1 MPTSDPPSP
10 SSPNL
15 LLVGFMGAGKT
26 TVGRRLAR
34 CLHWDVVDC
43 DDLIEARAG
52 KTISEIFAD
61 DGEDAFRDLE
71 EEVAA
76 TLADYRHTVITTG
89 GGIVER
95 RANLPRLHAAGRV
108 VYLRARPEALYARVK
123 GSSHRP
129 LLQVADPL
137 ARMRDLLARR
147 APRYE
152 EADQIVDT
160 DGLTVE
166 EVVEAILR

>member
-1 MPTSDPPSP
+1 MASSTPPP
-10 SSPNL
+10 APNL
-15 LLVGFMGAGKT
+15 VLIGFMGAGKT
-26 TVGRRLAR
+26 TVGRRLAAR
-34 CLHWDVVDC
+34 LHWDVVDC

-52 KTISEIFAD
+52 KRISAIFAD
-61 DGEDAFRDLE
+61 EGEAAFRDLE
-71 EEVAA
+71 AQVAA
-76 TLADYRHTVITTG
+76 SLGGYRHTVITTG

-95 RANLPRLHAAGRV
+95 PANMALLHAAGRV
-108 VYLRARPEALYARVK
+108 IYLRARPESLYERVK
-123 GSSHRP
+123 GSAHRP

-137 ARMRDLLARR
+137 ARIRELLARR

-160 DGLTVE
+160 DGLTVD

>member
-1 MPTSDPPSP
+1 MPSTEPPP

-15 LLVGFMGAGKT
+15 ILVGFMGAGKT
-26 TVGRRLAR
+26 TVGRRLAER
-34 CLHWDVVDC
+34 LHWDVVDC

-52 KTISEIFAD
+52 KRISQIFAD
-61 DGEDAFRDLE
+61 DGEAAFRDLE
-71 EEVAA
+71 EEITAA
-76 TLADYRHTVITTG
+76 LADYRHTVITTG

-95 RANLPRLHAAGRV
+95 EANLARLRAAGRV
-108 VYLRARPEALYARVK
+108 VYLRAAPEALYARVA

-129 LLQVADPL
+129 LLQVADPQ
-137 ARMRDLLARR
+137 ARIRELLARR

-160 DGLTVE
+160 DDLTVE
-166 EVVEAILR
+166 TVVEAILR

>member
-1 MPTSDPPSP
+1 
-10 SSPNL
+10 
-15 LLVGFMGAGKT
+15 VI
-26 TVGRRLAR
+26 
-34 CLHWDVVDC
+34 DC
-43 DDLIEARAG
+43 DDLIEVRAG
-52 KTISEIFAD
+52 KRISQIFTD
-61 DGEDAFRDLE
+61 DGEAAFRDLE

-95 RANLPRLHAAGRV
+95 EANLARLGTAGRV

-123 GSSHRP
+123 ESSHRP

-137 ARMRDLLARR
+137 ARMRELLAHR

-152 EADQIVDT
+152 RADQIVDT